1 MTVRTILFSALAL
14 LLLAGIACGGGAAA
28 PTAAQQPQQPAAA
41 AQPAPAAMAA
51 EPEAAMAASMPGQSP
66 APAPQTP
73 STKPDGMAMATSS
86 GKDCRFG
93 APVSLCGEPQ
103 YGGNFRLAHR
113 GDPRA
118 GWDHMQTATYDNT
131 HVSSSLTGSG
141 NLVRSCRESVYTVCP
156 GLAESWET
164 STDFTQWTF
173 KIRDNVLWHDGV
185 PFTAEDVKFWF
196 DINSQGARAGDVV
209 RPASY
214 FRGNF
219 KDLQTTEVLSGNR
232 VRLTLGTPQPQ
243 YILGL
248 GIPRMAI
255 AHPKH
260 LMQPFFDRG
269 EVNVRPNEIGY
280 VGTGPFVFKSF
291 TKGSRAQVTRFD
303 KYWEVDEFGKQMP
316 YLDGIEWFIIGSPQA
331 MDAAF
336 RVGRLDGGAR
346 GAPYY
351 PDQDRRAKYI
361 EDMGDDVWFAPYGG
375 QTGGWSFN
383 VIKPSPVQ
391 DVRVRRAFAL
401 WLDKYEAIEALGGG
415 DGEVGTILNP
425 GNPLTHPDFL
435 TWPGYNKD
443 KTADRAEA
451 RRLLAEAGYGDGL
464 EIDIML
470 PRRWVRQ
477 GEYINGAMLELGVTV
492 KLNFLDEAAFGAAR
506 QSTDWHS
513 EWGTT
518 SGGPRFPEDASGW
531 LNAFEIAPAARMKH
545 QDPKV
550 SQLISDMLSSGD
562 PQLRTDLW
570 RQLEEYMI
578 VEQVYFVPT
587 YSGISSPPYRSW
599 VKGLPANKER
609 VQEYLDFATIWLDR
623 VETR

>member
-14 LLLAGIACGGGAAA
+14 LLLAGNSLRRRRAA
-28 PTAAQQPQQPAAA
+28 PTVAQQPQQPAAA

-66 APAPQTP
+66 APVPQTP

-86 GKDCRFG
+86 GKDCRLG
-93 APVSLCGEPQ
+93 APADVCGQPQ
-103 YGGNFRLAHR
+103 YGGTLRLSHR
-113 GDPRA
+113 GDPRG
-118 GWDHMQTATYDNT
+118 GWDHMQIATYDNT
-131 HVSSSLTGSG
+131 HITSTLTGSG
-141 NLVRSCRESVYTVCP
+141 NIVRSCRDDVYAVCP

-164 STDFTQWTF
+164 NADFTQWTF
-173 KIRDNVLWHDGV
+173 KIRDDVLWHDGV
-185 PFTAEDVKFWF
+185 PFTAEDVKFWA
-196 DINSQGARAGDVV
+196 DINRVSTTVEKV
-209 RPASY
+209 TRPGSY

-219 KDLQTTEVLSGNR
+219 GDLTSLDVLDGNR
-232 VRLTLGTPQPQ
+232 VRFNLGTPSPQ
-243 YILGL
+243 YILAL

-280 VGTGPFVFKSF
+280 VGTGPFVFDSY

-303 KYWEVDEFGKQMP
+303 KYWEQDEAGNQMP
-316 YLDGIEWFIIGSPQA
+316 YLDAIEYFIIGSPQA
-331 MDAAF
+331 QDAAF

-351 PDQDRRAKYI
+351 PDPDRRGKYV
-361 EDMGDDVWFAPYGG
+361 EDMGDDVWFAPYGA

-383 VIKPSPVQ
+383 VIKDGPMQ
-391 DVRVRRAFAL
+391 DVRVRKALSL
-401 WLDKYEAIEALGGG
+401 WLDKRSAIQALGGG
-415 DGEVGTILNP
+415 DGAIGTILNP
-425 GNPLTHPDFL
+425 ANPLNSPDFL
-435 TWPGYNKD
+435 TWPGYNAD

-451 RRLLAEAGYGDGL
+451 KSLLAEAGYGDGL

-470 PRRWVRQ
+470 PSRWRRD
-477 GEYINGAMLELGVTV
+477 GEFINGAMFGSGVNV

-506 QSTDWHS
+506 QSTDWDT
-513 EWGTT
+513 EWATT
-518 SGGPRFPEDASGW
+518 SGGPRFPEDAAPW
-531 LNAFEIAPAARMKH
+531 LNTFDLAPAARMKH
-545 QDPKV
+545 QDPKIAE
-550 SQLISDMLSSGD
+550 LISTMLGSSD
-562 PQLRTDLW
+562 PQRRTNLW
-570 RQLEEYMI
+570 QELEHYMI
-578 VEQVYFVPT
+578 VGQVYMVPT
-587 YSGISSPPYRSW
+587 YSGISHVPYRSW
-599 VKGLPANKER
+599 VKGVPANKER

>member
-41 AQPAPAAMAA
+41 VQPAPAAAA
-51 EPEAAMAASMPGQSP
+51 ADPEAASMPGQSP

-113 GDPRA
+113 GDPRG
-118 GWDHMQTATYDNT
+118 GWDHMQIPTYDNT
-131 HVSSSLTGSG
+131 HVTSTITGSG
-141 NLVRSCRESVYTVCP
+141 NVVRSCRESVYAVCP

-164 STDFTQWTF
+164 SADFTQWTF

-185 PFTAEDVKFWF
+185 PFTAEDVKFWA
-196 DINSQGARAGDVV
+196 DINRVSTTVGGVT
-209 RPASY
+209 RPGSY
-214 FRGNF
+214 YRGNF
-219 KDLQTTEVLSGNR
+219 GDLRSVDLLDGNR
-232 VRLTLGTPQPQ
+232 VRFNLGTPSPQ

-269 EVNVRPNEIGY
+269 EVDVRPLEIGN
-280 VGTGPFVFKSF
+280 VGTGPFVFNSW
-291 TKGSRAQVTRFD
+291 TKGSYVKVTRFD
-303 KYWEVDEFGKQMP
+303 KYWEADESGKQMP
-316 YLDGIEWFIIGSPQA
+316 YLDAIEYFIIGSPSA

-351 PDQDRRAKYI
+351 PDPLRRGKYV
-361 EDMGDDVWFAPYGG
+361 EDMGEDVWFAPYGA

-383 VIKPSPVQ
+383 TIKEGPLQ
-391 DVRVRRAFAL
+391 DVRVRKAMTL
-401 WLDKYEAIEALGGG
+401 WVDKQSAILALGGG
-415 DGEVGTILNP
+415 DGEIGAILNP
-425 GNPLTHPDFL
+425 ANPLNSPDFL
-435 TWPGYNKD
+435 TWPGYNPD

-451 RRLLAEAGYGDGL
+451 KRLMAEAGYGDGVAIQL
-464 EIDIML
+464 LL

-477 GEYINGAMLELGVTV
+477 GEFQNAAVLGLGVDLQ
-492 KLNFLDEAAFGAAR
+492 LNFLDEAAFTAAR
-506 QSTDWHS
+506 LGADWDS
-513 EWGTT
+513 EYATS
-518 SGGPRFPEDASGW
+518 SGGPRFPEDTAPW
-531 LNAFEIAPAARMKH
+531 LNTFDLAPAARMKH
-545 QDPKV
+545 QDPKIAE
-550 SQLISDMLSSGD
+550 LISTMLGSSD
-562 PQLRTDLW
+562 PKLRTDLW
-570 RQLEEYMI
+570 RQLEKYMI
-578 VEQVYFVPT
+578 VEKAYFAPT
-587 YSGISSPPYRSW
+587 YSGLSYVPYRPW